1 MTSNIYFC
9 IIKTLSR
16 QAVGLVGGGIILT
29 ENIEGAQETKHVV
42 LNAAEVLFQ
51 EKGYDATSTND
62 ILKKTGIARGT
73 LYHHFTNKEAIMDG
87 VVDRTNNKLIKAAQR
102 VADRKDLSVIERLLL
117 TITSLNVSGDVPEEL
132 MNHIHKP
139 QNALMHQKIQKVL
152 YKDITPIFATI
163 IQDGI
168 KEGIFRTPYPYESME
183 MLLVYAST
191 IMDDDILNLRKEEQF
206 QRIEA
211 FAYNMEVLLGTEE
224 GLVTK
229 QLQKIL
235 TKE

>member
-1 MTSNIYFC
+1 ME
-9 IIKTLSR
+9 
-16 QAVGLVGGGIILT
+16 AIILT

>member
-1 MTSNIYFC
+1 M
-9 IIKTLSR
+9 
-16 QAVGLVGGGIILT
+16 T

-87 VVDRTNNKLIKAAQR
+87 VVERTNNKLIKAAQR

>member
-1 MTSNIYFC
+1 M
-9 IIKTLSR
+9 
-16 QAVGLVGGGIILT
+16 T